1 MRSRL
6 EFDILILFFQTE
18 DQIVLMQR
26 RGLHLM
32 AITMCFY
39 FIDADNRISLP
50 NGKKV
55 EFSNER
61 EENVEDIVRRLV
73 ETAERFRGISL
84 DRYQLVCLKGIMLLN
99 PGLCFEKPEFNCE
112 FVKVTLALIKSQEV
126 FCSHF

>member
-1 MRSRL
+1 MMDL
-6 EFDILILFFQTE
+6 TCCVVHLTFILQTE

-39 FIDADNRISLP
+39 FIDDDNRISLP

-55 EFSNER
+55 ELGNLR
-61 EENVEDIVRRLV
+61 DENVEDIIKRLV
-73 ETAERFRGISL
+73 ETAGRFRGISL

-99 PGLCFEKPEFNCE
+99 PG
-112 FVKVTLALIKSQEV
+112 
-126 FCSHF
+126 